1 MPRRG
6 SNCRSIRRFP
16 QIPAELSEVA
26 LPYGGSAARSFPP
39 LSAVR
44 GAFCI
49 GVVFPAARF
58 GRRRRGRKFYAVIKN
73 KQTFT
78 QPRNR
83 L

>member
-49 GVVFPAARF
+49 GVVFP
-58 GRRRRGRKFYAVIKN
+58 RRDLGGAGGDGNFYAVIKN